1 MKKSICLW
9 CFLLVVMPYIVQAT
23 DLPKPP
29 AEHPRVFFTKA
40 YLPILKENL
49 KSEVMRSSYEYIK
62 KLSQAKLPPQ
72 PGVMSAAVARQLE
85 ARAFMY
91 AIGEASVEHAKE
103 TIAYT
108 IEYLS
113 NPKTLQT
120 STIEIY
126 KDFGMNGIT
135 PGAFVYDWCYDCM
148 TPSDKSR
155 LGAAI
160 VRMMLDERQIVRPDN
175 TDDVKSWNELCGY
188 AAGEPLKYMSV
199 AMIALYDEYPQLYHA
214 MAEKILGS
222 MADARKMLFKAGN
235 VIRGISYET
244 DSYSAYVMR
253 LFERMGVPDIFGRD
267 YTKTGYKFLYSRLP
281 DGRLIKDGD
290 DFTGK
295 NYIPF
300 QYQSTMVGYNALAV
314 FGTMGNDGYLYSE
327 WLRYNS
333 KNSID
338 ILLLVDPSVKPKL
351 PDTLPLAIYSEPP
364 MSEITARTSWQYGI
378 DSPAAVAFMNM
389 HNRKCGDHTHADVGS
404 FQIYYKG
411 PLAISGGMYE
421 GENSSYGTEHYR
433 NYYIR
438 TVAHNCMT
446 IYDPNETFL
455 WGSRTDLANDGGQ
468 KLTSFNGSVL
478 TYTMDEFMSDDA
490 LRSVT
495 EGVYIGPDK
504 KTPAYSYIKGDLT
517 SAYSEKVKKHQRAMV
532 FMDLFREDYPA
543 AFVVFDYIKTSNK
556 SFKKSWL
563 LHSVEEP
570 KVNGAFTTIA
580 RTENGYN
587 GKLVNKTMYPEN
599 IVIEKIGG
607 EGREFE
613 TNGVNYPTKPLTPGA
628 DPVLGNWRVE
638 ISPEDESEEDIFLN
652 AMYVTDYD
660 KNLPELPM
668 YREDTPTH
676 TGVTVSDRMVM
687 FSRNGRQINNDF
699 ELTVRENGYPEMLC
713 LVTDLSPGMW
723 RIENGGNTMYQK
735 VKETENVL
743 VFTAKPGR
751 CVISRADEV
760 TEETPFVY
768 AEAEKEKIGD
778 FLIRVG
784 NIFSYVKKPTMLIED
799 IPYVSSTDLTL
810 FGCEIL
816 ERGTDSVT
824 AVKDSMT
831 AVFTVGLDFYQLGE
845 TTVALNGEIIKVGN
859 EIYVPI
865 CGIGDFLGY
874 EFSYHPSSLI
884 LDAIEKGYKVKIKRI
899 QKRNF
904 DNTLY
909 IEAELAKGF
918 NKAAVYARDILLCE
932 ITEQVESNHYVITAD
947 LSKIPLCGEYMIKL
961 IAEYANVT
969 HWDSSLFSY
978 KHYDTEQNIFHERFE
993 NSGSGSFQY
1002 NLQGVSA
1009 LSTGESV
1016 DGTKAFKIIFQQP
1029 TEAGKG
1035 PFILRKGLNLSEDIY
1050 EVQFD
1055 VFFSSALQGLDLQ
1068 FRNLDDSRPEPI
1080 AAVMLFDKGIL
1091 GNGADTYSPGK
1102 WYRARIVLDGIDGGM
1117 DFFVDGR
1124 LVCSYDEYLTVGI
1137 NQIRFTFHSLKG
1149 ENDFILLDNIVLN
1162 VRSRTAN
1169 RICCGAFETDYHY
1182 VPSKDLFD
1190 LSDTVEKCYTKSIP
1204 DVGSKLYFRARFLDK
1219 TSSNCIGHSL
1229 TLFLTLKS
1237 FEDGACRLETIVS
1250 DIEEYTGSCQMKEL
1264 VAETVIEQDGLFA
1277 DLLVFENFPVDLNP
1291 AVMRKKLFVSAG
1303 E

>member
-1 MKKSICLW
+1 MRHTVFFTVTISVIMLLTVVECAAYNAGNSDVIANEKIQQL
-9 CFLLVVMPYIVQAT
+9 FLSEIKNSSKYEH
-23 DLPKPP
+23 LPKPP

-62 KLSQAKLPPQ
+62 KLSQAELPPQ

-91 AIGEASVEHAKE
+91 AIGEVSAEHAKE

-120 STIEIY
+120 STIGIY

-135 PGAFVYDWCYDCM
+135 PGAFVYDWCYDRM

-175 TDDVKSWNELCGY
+175 TDDVKIWNELCNY

-495 EGVYIGPDK
+495 EGVYIGPNK

-543 AFVVFDYIKTSNK
+543 AFVVFDYIKTSNR

-613 TNGVNYPTKPLTPGA
+613 TNGVNYPTKPLTPDA

-713 LVTDLSPGMW
+713 LVTDMSPGMW

-784 NIFSYVKKPTMLIED
+784 NIFSYVKKPTMLIEG
-799 IPYVSSTDLTL
+799 IPY
-810 FGCEIL
+810 
-816 ERGTDSVT
+816 T
-824 AVKDSMT
+824 AVK
-831 AVFTVGLDFYQLGE
+831 
-845 TTVALNGEIIKVGN
+845 TTLEQFDGIEVYWDEMSQGVVIERNNVALKLFPGKLMYEIINNGRKKMDYLKN
-859 EIYVPI
+859 APFIYD
-865 CGIGDFLGY
+865 G
-874 EFSYHPSSLI
+874 
-884 LDAIEKGYKVKIKRI
+884 
-899 QKRNF
+899 
-904 DNTLY
+904 T
-909 IEAELAKGF
+909 
-918 NKAAVYARDILLCE
+918 VYAD
-932 ITEQVESNHYVITAD
+932 ITEISDLIGIKSTFES
-947 LSKIPLCGEYMIKL
+947 SRL
-961 IAEYANVT
+961 IMTLRDVLATMMENI
-969 HWDSSLFSY
+969 D
-978 KHYDTEQNIFHERFE
+978 EQNIKMPVSIDASSYDGDNMPE
-993 NSGSGSFQY
+993 NTVDRNLATRWSSVQGDGEWICYDLGEVYELSKLKIAFYNGDSRRWKFDIAVSEDGENFKIVLKDQISSGKTQELEEFK
-1002 NLQGVSA
+1002 LP
-1009 LSTGESV
+1009 E
-1016 DGTKAFKIIFQQP
+1016 GTKA
-1029 TEAGKG
+1029 
-1035 PFILRKGLNLSEDIY
+1035 R
-1050 EVQFD
+1050 
-1055 VFFSSALQGLDLQ
+1055 
-1068 FRNLDDSRPEPI
+1068 
-1080 AAVMLFDKGIL
+1080 
-1091 GNGADTYSPGK
+1091 
-1102 WYRARIVLDGIDGGM
+1102 
-1117 DFFVDGR
+1117 
-1124 LVCSYDEYLTVGI
+1124 
-1137 NQIRFTFHSLKG
+1137 
-1149 ENDFILLDNIVLN
+1149 
-1162 VRSRTAN
+1162 
-1169 RICCGAFETDYHY
+1169 Y
-1182 VPSKDLFD
+1182 VK
-1190 LSDTVEKCYTKSIP
+1190 Y
-1204 DVGSKLYFRARFLDK
+1204 
-1219 TSSNCIGHSL
+1219 IGHGEIVKKSL
-1229 TLFLTLKS
+1229 WNSVTEF
-1237 FEDGACRLETIVS
+1237 I
-1250 DIEEYTGSCQMKEL
+1250 IY
-1264 VAETVIEQDGLFA
+1264 
-1277 DLLVFENFPVDLNP
+1277 
-1291 AVMRKKLFVSAG
+1291 
-1303 E
+1303 